1 MIEQAAR
8 AAREACAQAPAVGD
22 PAYRSYC
29 RRLADQLTARWPQI
43 RKANEQD
50 VAAAEQRGMPPA
62 LVDRLRLTDAHLDLL
77 THLADDVCDALP
89 AVTAPGPE
97 LPIGQWGSRRQ
108 LAKPLGVVLMVY
120 EARPTAT
127 IEGALLCVATG
138 NAVLLRGGKEI
149 AATNAELGATVRRA
163 AELAGLPPALATVV
177 DDPDRSKLRW
187 LLSRPD
193 LVDVLI
199 PRGSPSLID
208 YCRNATSIPVI
219 ASGGGVNHLFV
230 HASADLPLAVDIAL
244 NSKLSEPT
252 ACNALELVL
261 VERGVAQEF
270 TTLLR
275 AAARGHGGPVTLR
288 LDPALDPNPNPAPD
302 PDPAAA
308 DGVPDAADGGGTLPG
323 ADRVREEA
331 LSDVDF
337 GREVLEPSLGVLV
350 VDGLDAAVAHVRRH
364 GSAHTEGIVAGD
376 AAAVAAYTRAVDA
389 AAVIVNGSLR
399 LHDGPTMGLGP
410 ELSISTGRLHVRGPV
425 ALDSLLTRQWVV
437 SANGTLRR

>member
-1 MIEQAAR
+1 
-8 AAREACAQAPAVGD
+8 
-22 PAYRSYC
+22 
-29 RRLADQLTARWPQI
+29 
-43 RKANEQD
+43 
-50 VAAAEQRGMPPA
+50 
-62 LVDRLRLTDAHLDLL
+62 
-77 THLADDVCDALP
+77 
-89 AVTAPGPE
+89 
-97 LPIGQWGSRRQ
+97 
-108 LAKPLGVVLMVY
+108 
-120 EARPTAT
+120 
-127 IEGALLCVATG
+127 
-138 NAVLLRGGKEI
+138 
-149 AATNAELGATVRRA
+149 
-163 AELAGLPPALATVV
+163 LATVV

-288 LDPALDPNPNPAPD
+288 LDPALDPNPNPAPA
-302 PDPAAA
+302 PDAAPAAA
-308 DGVPDAADGGGTLPG
+308 DGVPDGGGTLPD
-323 ADRVREEA
+323 ADRVRDLVREEA

>member
-149 AATNAELGATVRRA
+149 APPCAGRPNSPACRRRWRPWWTTRTA
-163 AELAGLPPALATVV
+163 
-177 DDPDRSKLRW
+177 RSCGGCC
-187 LLSRPD
+187 
-193 LVDVLI
+193 
-199 PRGSPSLID
+199 RG
-208 YCRNATSIPVI
+208 RTW
-219 ASGGGVNHLFV
+219 
-230 HASADLPLAVDIAL
+230 
-244 NSKLSEPT
+244 
-252 ACNALELVL
+252 
-261 VERGVAQEF
+261 
-270 TTLLR
+270 
-275 AAARGHGGPVTLR
+275 
-288 LDPALDPNPNPAPD
+288 
-302 PDPAAA
+302 
-308 DGVPDAADGGGTLPG
+308 
-323 ADRVREEA
+323 
-331 LSDVDF
+331 
-337 GREVLEPSLGVLV
+337 
-350 VDGLDAAVAHVRRH
+350 
-364 GSAHTEGIVAGD
+364 
-376 AAAVAAYTRAVDA
+376 
-389 AAVIVNGSLR
+389 
-399 LHDGPTMGLGP
+399 
-410 ELSISTGRLHVRGPV
+410 STC
-425 ALDSLLTRQWVV
+425 
-437 SANGTLRR
+437 